1 MLIAGAASGVSAAE
15 LENDIMNQDYR
26 FANNV
31 ARVDDNGG
39 AIYFE
44 GNGILDQEFP
54 FTNNYGRLDGNGGAI
69 VPEGNDIITGDIIFT
84 ENYAP

>member
-1 MLIAGAASGVSAAE
+1 MKKNRLGIIQIIAAAAASIMLIAGAASGVSAAE

-39 AIYFE
+39 AIY
-44 GNGILDQEFP
+44 
-54 FTNNYGRLDGNGGAI
+54 
-69 VPEGNDIITGDIIFT
+69 
-84 ENYAP
+84 